1 MRLVIW
7 AIGVVLTGGGEGFG
21 EDGFHDAAVLATFSP
36 YRQGPAQTQGI
47 QAGMPVDQH
56 NVAAVAAALPAEL
69 LALVQKGELSFIVQD
84 STDLPPPE
92 DYIEAT
98 CVHSRSVTLG
108 EGELDG
114 YVAGLPFP
122 SIEAHDPRAGE
133 KVMWNFR
140 YRDRGNTKEYWGGIR
155 SLTGSGAVDRTFNIH
170 GLFLYG
176 MHRPDSKN
184 NVPQWEREGVYY
196 KQFLEFTAPPDM
208 NGNMTL
214 TTRYDD
220 DMTPDSQSAYD
231 IQVRR
236 IRHPP
241 VNHLA
246 AALGLYMLVEDQWGF
261 SGYLRP
267 YRWRFL
273 GKQVVL
279 APGVAKADHLTLGG
293 RGGWYPTAPWELR
306 QVYVVEAT
314 PTGSHPYG
322 RRVFYIDQQTANV
335 LFILIFTPE
344 GQHWRTIFRV
354 YARPDFTP
362 WNKDQR
368 IWVTLGHCWID
379 HVAQRAAVYVAD
391 KTIYNQPVE
400 PGRFEPGE
408 LLQRGK

>member
-1 MRLVIW
+1 MRSVIW
-7 AIGVVLTGGGEGFG
+7 AIGVVLTGGGEGYG
-21 EDGFHDAAVLATFSP
+21 KDGSHDDAVLATFSP
-36 YRQGPAQTQGI
+36 YRQGPAQTQGV
-47 QAGMPVDQH
+47 QAGMQVGQH

-69 LALVQKGELSFIVQD
+69 LALVQKGELSFTVQD

-98 CVHSRSVTLG
+98 RMHSRSVTLG
-108 EGELDG
+108 EGKLDG

-155 SLTGSGAVDRTFNIH
+155 SLTTSGAVDRTFNFH
-170 GLFLYG
+170 GMFLYG
-176 MHRPDSKN
+176 MHRPDSKT
-184 NVPQWEREGVYY
+184 NVLQWEHEGMYY

-261 SGYLRP
+261 SGYLHP
-267 YRWRFL
+267 YHWRFL

-335 LFILIFTPE
+335 LFILVFTPE

-354 YARPDFTP
+354 YAHPDFTP
-362 WNKDQR
+362 WNKNQR

-379 HVAQRAAVYVAD
+379 HMAQRAAVYVAD
-391 KTIYNQPVE
+391 KTIYNQPIE

-408 LLQRGK
+408 LRQRGK